1 MVPWCVF
8 CKQGDAWLFL
18 SHPLRDKVWLHQYN
32 AQPMATVDPA
42 APKQPLAL
50 PDHIL
55 VAATVG
61 ARLPFEGQFKALTP
75 LAGDASNR
83 RYFRIELIG
92 GAPSSVILMQLA
104 EPEAF
109 KQSEEAVS
117 GAAHH
122 VTELPF
128 LNILSHLSKAGV
140 CVPRLYHYDQ
150 AAGLLYLEDFGDLT
164 LSDACREASAED
176 LEMRYT
182 QAVDALVHMQSKAT
196 SLVDQHCLAFHR
208 SFDVPLLMWEFDHFL
223 EYGIEARRGTPMTDE
238 GRREIRRGFEKIAE
252 LLAGQPRVFVHR
264 DYHSR
269 NLMVDGTRLG
279 VIDFQDALMG
289 PATYDLA
296 SLLRDAYIELDEA
309 MIDRLINRYLDQ
321 LAPHR
326 QLWANRE
333 AFRRLFD
340 FTSIQRNLKAAG
352 RFVYI
357 DRVKGNSK
365 FLADIPRTL
374 GYVRRNLLKYPE
386 LSALRTQLACYVPE
400 LQ

>member
-1 MVPWCVF
+1 
-8 CKQGDAWLFL
+8 
-18 SHPLRDKVWLHQYN
+18 
-32 AQPMATVDPA
+32 MATMDPA
-42 APKQPLAL
+42 APKKPLAL
-50 PDHIL
+50 PDRTL
-55 VAATVG
+55 VAETVQT
-61 ARLPFEGQFKALTP
+61 RLPFSGTLKKLTA

-83 RYFRIELIG
+83 RYFRILFNEP
-92 GAPSSVILMQLA
+92 AARPVILMQLA

-117 GAAHH
+117 GAAHQI
-122 VTELPF
+122 TDLPF
-128 LNILSHLSKAGV
+128 LNIQAHLAKAGV
-140 CVPRLYHYDQ
+140 SVPSLYYYDR

-164 LSDACREASAED
+164 LSDACRDAAAVEIES
-176 LEMRYT
+176 RYR
-182 QAVDALVHMQSKAT
+182 QAIAVLAQIQSKAT
-196 SLVDQHCLAFHR
+196 SPADPHCLAFHR

-223 EYGIEARRGTPMTDE
+223 EYGIEARQGKPMSEDD
-238 GRREIRRGFEKIAE
+238 KIAIREEFRKISE

-269 NLMVDGTRLG
+269 NLMVDGNRLG

-296 SLLRDAYIELDEA
+296 SLLRDAYIALDESL
-309 MIDRLINRYLDQ
+309 IDRLIDDYLDQ
-321 LAPHR
+321 LESGR
-326 QLWANRE
+326 QLWTNRE

-357 DRVKGNSK
+357 DQVKGNPK

-374 GYVRRNLLKYPE
+374 AYVKRNLHKYPE
-386 LSALRTQLACYVPE
+386 LFTLRKLMSAYVPE
-400 LQ
+400 LC